1 MLDLA
6 KHIVETKSGHFEP
19 DKFEDHYEAALQDLL
34 EKKKNGMPIAKA
46 AAPSKGNVINLMDAL
61 KASLKTTGKSE
72 PAAAAKPTK
81 SAKKSAKPSGK
92 LAKLSGRLLGR
103 QVPPSA
109 DCLDYLARRSFVMSR
124 VTIIPSAHQSQEIEP
139 PSWTVI
145 DRLSS

>member
-34 EKKKNGMPIAKA
+34 EKKKNGMPIPKA

-72 PAAAAKPTK
+72 PAEVAKPIK
-81 SAKKSAKPSGK
+81 SAKKTAKPKRKAG
-92 LAKLSGRLLGR
+92 
-103 QVPPSA
+103 
-109 DCLDYLARRSFVMSR
+109 
-124 VTIIPSAHQSQEIEP
+124 
-139 PSWTVI
+139 
-145 DRLSS
+145 